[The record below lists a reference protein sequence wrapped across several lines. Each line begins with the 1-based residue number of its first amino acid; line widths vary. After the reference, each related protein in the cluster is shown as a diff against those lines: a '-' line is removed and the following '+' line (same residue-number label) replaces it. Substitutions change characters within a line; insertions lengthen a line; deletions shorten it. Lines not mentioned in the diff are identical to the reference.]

1 MKRVLSVP
9 YKVCQAASGGKWPGS
24 NSTGFAKVDSI
35 RPPRRTSHL
44 AIAVGCTLLI
54 ALIGYADFR
63 EGDENTMLLFY
74 MVPIAL
80 ATWYGGIA
88 LGVVMVLLSTSA
100 DFISDR
106 MAGVTTAGTWNT
118 ATSLFYYIVFAVL
131 LSRWHNLLD
140 HMHVR
145 VEKRTADLR
154 REIGMRKKLE
164 REVANVTERERRRLG
179 RQLHDDLCQHL
190 TGIALKAQ
198 TVVKQLQQNDVGTAE
213 NARSVVDL
221 LNRGIEIA
229 RDIARGLFSSELEGD
244 GLILALGALADTT
257 FQEHHIG
264 CTFHHDAE
272 VTTSA
277 DKATHLYWI
286 VQEAV
291 SNAVRHAKAKRIEIR
306 LTRAGAHLELSVE
319 DDGVGLG
326 GSSGEQS
333 GVGLH
338 VMRHRAQLAG
348 GFLMT
353 SDVEP
358 HGTNVRCAIP
368 RHS

>member
-1 MKRVLSVP
+1 MKRVLSLP
-9 YKVCQAASGGKWPGS
+9 YKVCQAASGGRWSWP
-24 NSTGFAKVDSI
+24 NLTDPAKVGSI
-35 RPPRRTSHL
+35 RPPRRILRL
-44 AIAVGCTLLI
+44 AIAVGCPLLI
-54 ALIGYADFR
+54 AVIGYADFR

-74 MVPIAL
+74 MFPIAL

-88 LGVVMVLLSTSA
+88 LGVVMVLLSTTA
-100 DFISDR
+100 DFVSDR
-106 MAGVTTAGTWNT
+106 VAGVTTAGTWNS
-118 ATSLFYYIVFAVL
+118 ATSFLYYMVFAVL

-145 VEKRTADLR
+145 VEERTADLR

-164 REVANVTERERRRLG
+164 REVANVTEHERHRLG

-190 TGIALKAQ
+190 TGTALKAQ
-198 TVVKQLQQNDVGTAE
+198 TVVRQLQQNDVGTAE
-213 NARSVVDL
+213 NARGVVDL

-244 GLILALGALADTT
+244 GLILALRALADTT
-257 FQEHHIG
+257 SQEHHIA

-291 SNAVRHAKAKRIEIR
+291 TNAVRHANAKRIEIR
-306 LTRAGAHLELSVE
+306 LTRAGPCIEVSVK
-319 DDGVGLG
+319 DDGVGLR
-326 GSSGEQS
+326 GSSAELN

-348 GFLMT
+348 GFLKT
-353 SDVEP
+353 SDGELC
-358 HGTNVRCAIP
+358 GTNIRCAIP
-368 RHS
+368 LHS